1 MNRTARFDF
10 PDSYFHII
18 SRGQRKNPLFFSDDD
33 MMVYLAILRKL
44 LSELKIDLNAFC
56 LMRNH
61 VHFLLHRKT
70 DSLQKMM
77 RSLNTSYAIYFNA
90 KYMTV
95 GHVFQGRFKS
105 FYVAKEDYLISLI
118 HYIHM
123 NPVKAHLCD
132 KPGDYF
138 FSSYRIYFDP
148 QNNSNVKNI
157 VKIPGFLKTT
167 SMDDFSASPDF
178 EEIPKCMNIIGDK
191 IEYLNLAKRS
201 RKTISKSFDMRSE
214 EKKVP
219 IKEMIDKYF
228 LKTDYVYEDIFQ
240 LKWNHQFT
248 VTLKKLVR
256 FLYKRGYSKSD
267 ISRAVGRSPGRITQ
281 YLKN

>member
-1 MNRTARFDF
+1 M
-10 PDSYFHII
+10 
-18 SRGQRKNPLFFSDDD
+18 L
-33 MMVYLAILRKL
+33 VYLGILGKL
-44 LSELKIDLNAFC
+44 LGELKIDLNAFC

-61 VHFLLHRKT
+61 VHLLLHRKT

-77 RSLNTSYAIYFNA
+77 RSVNTSYAIYFNA

-95 GHVFQGRFKS
+95 GHVFQGRYKS

-123 NPVKAHLCD
+123 NPVKAHLCGA
-132 KPGDYF
+132 PEAYL
-138 FSSYRIYFDP
+138 FSSHRHYFDSH
-148 QNNSNVKNI
+148 NNSKVKII

-167 SMDDFSASPDF
+167 SMGDFSVSPDF

-191 IEYLNLAKRS
+191 MEYLNLAKRS
-201 RKTISKSFDMRSE
+201 RKTIFKSFDMRSGD
-214 EKKVP
+214 KKVP
-219 IKEMIDKYF
+219 IKEMIGKY
-228 LKTDYVYEDIFQ
+228 LSKTNYVYEDIFR

-248 VTLKKLVR
+248 ATLKRLVR

-267 ISRAVGRSPGRITQ
+267 ISRAVGRSPSRITT
-281 YLKN
+281 YLE